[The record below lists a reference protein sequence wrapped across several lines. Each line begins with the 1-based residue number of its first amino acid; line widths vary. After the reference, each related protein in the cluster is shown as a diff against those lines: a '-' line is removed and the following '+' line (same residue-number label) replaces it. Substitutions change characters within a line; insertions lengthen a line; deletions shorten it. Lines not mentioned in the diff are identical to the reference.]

1 MRSWPGSTNARGGIY
16 KYALDNLPK
25 DKARGVYQSFML
37 FEKQHGDREAIE
49 DVVLGKRRVQYEAD
63 VRANP
68 TNYDVWFDYA
78 DGGVQRR
85 RGEDAGGVRARHR
98 VRASRE
104 REEVLAA
111 VHLPVDQLRAVR
123 GAGGAGR
130 GERTREVYREC
141 LKLVPHKTFSFSKIW
156 IMAATFEIR
165 QKRLDAARKILGMAI
180 GLAPKDKIFKAYIDV
195 EMQLGNVDRCRALY
209 QKALENA
216 PHNCQSWVK
225 FADLER
231 DLGETERARA
241 VYELA
246 IAQSVLD
253 MPELL
258 WKSYID
264 FEIAE
269 GERERTRRL
278 YERLL
283 DRTQHVKVWMSF
295 AQFEAA
301 PMATTA
307 LQGEEETEGE
317 DAEAATARRD
327 AAAAAA
333 EAAEGGGSRRGRRRS
348 RRSRRRRVQARVTIV
363 ARVAAGR
370 EGGTRDAAR
379 GVARARGGDG
389 G

>member
-1 MRSWPGSTNARGGIY
+1 M
-16 KYALDNLPK
+16 
-25 DKARGVYQSFML
+25 
-37 FEKQHGDREAIE
+37 
-49 DVVLGKRRVQYEAD
+49 
-63 VRANP
+63 
-68 TNYDVWFDYA
+68 
-78 DGGVQRR
+78 
-85 RGEDAGGVRARHR
+85 
-98 VRASRE
+98 
-104 REEVLAA
+104 
-111 VHLPVDQLRAVR
+111 
-123 GAGGAGR
+123 
-130 GERTREVYREC
+130 YREC

-156 IMAATFEIR
+156 IMAVATFEIR

-180 GLAPKDKIFKAYIDV
+180 GLAPKDKIFKAYIDI

-295 AQFEAA
+295 AQFE
-301 PMATTA
+301 
-307 LQGEEETEGE
+307 
-317 DAEAATARRD
+317 
-327 AAAAAA
+327 
-333 EAAEGGGSRRGRRRS
+333 GGADGDHRTPGRGGDRGRRRRGGGGET
-348 RRSRRRRVQARVTIV
+348 RRPRRRRRRRIPTRRPPRSRPLAPSTCTSARYDRC
-363 ARVAAGR
+363 ASRSR
-370 EGGTRDAAR
+370 TRRRNA
-379 GVARARGGDG
+379 
-389 G
+389 